1 MLERAFRGS
10 AAGARHLSE
19 LYANAGQLRE
29 SWHREYSNR
38 SRDRKGA
45 LGLWATPATL
55 PYGRGSDWGFLL
67 LHSPE
72 SHLQAI
78 DSICSHSSDFLAL
91 WTRRAAW
98 SGLLCRASTRMT
110 VADSVAVAGCKRF
123 SSMQYIAGS
132 GRKFSSRQTRI

>member
-67 LHSPE
+67 VDFYVVHPIGLWPVVPCQRDRRIGFCRL
-72 SHLQAI
+72 LQVG
-78 DSICSHSSDFLAL
+78 
-91 WTRRAAW
+91 WAA
-98 SGLLCRASTRMT
+98 RE
-110 VADSVAVAGCKRF
+110 AG
-123 SSMQYIAGS
+123 
-132 GRKFSSRQTRI
+132 

>member
-45 LGLWATPATL
+45 LGLWATQATL
-55 PYGRGSDWGFLL
+55 PSGRGSDWGFLL
-67 LHSPE
+67 VHFYVAHPSAPEWLTAATNTPSPA
-72 SHLQAI
+72 SP
-78 DSICSHSSDFLAL
+78 
-91 WTRRAAW
+91 RR
-98 SGLLCRASTRMT
+98 RT
-110 VADSVAVAGCKRF
+110 GCF
-123 SSMQYIAGS
+123 P
-132 GRKFSSRQTRI
+132 